1 MDKELEARLDQ
12 IQRELNIIAA
22 GYQNLKNEVDKQEE
36 ILFGGKNVQSGL
48 MTRITLLEEQ
58 IRMVS
63 EKIDDITKTLSLKI
77 DELQDQLNKSNTKT
91 MLYILTAISVLD
103 GLISILLAIFH

>member
-1 MDKELEARLDQ
+1 MDKELEARLDE
-12 IQRELNIIAA
+12 IQRELREIVA

-36 ILFGGKNVQSGL
+36 ILFGGKNVHAGL
-48 MTRITLLEEQ
+48 ITRMALLEEQ
-58 IRMVS
+58 IKTVS
-63 EKIDDITKTLSLKI
+63 EKIDDITRTLSHKI
-77 DELQDQLNKSNTKT
+77 DKLQDQLNKSNTKT

>member
-1 MDKELEARLDQ
+1 MDKELESRLDE
-12 IQRELNIIAA
+12 IQQELRAIAIA
-22 GYQNLKNEVDKQEE
+22 YQNLKNEVDKQEE
-36 ILFGGKNVQSGL
+36 ILFGGKNVHSGL
-48 MTRITLLEEQ
+48 MTRMALLEEQ
-58 IRMVS
+58 VKTVS
-63 EKIDDITKTLSLKI
+63 EKIDNITKTLSHKI

>member
-1 MDKELEARLDQ
+1 MDKELEARLDE
-12 IQRELNIIAA
+12 IQRELREIMA

-48 MTRITLLEEQ
+48 ITRMALLEEQ
-58 IRMVS
+58 IKTVS
-63 EKIDDITKTLSLKI
+63 EKIDEITKTLSHKI
-77 DELQDQLNKSNTKT
+77 DKLQDQLNKSNTKT
-91 MLYILTAISVLD
+91 MLYILIAISVLD

>member
-1 MDKELEARLDQ
+1 MDKDLEARLDQ
-12 IQRELNIIAA
+12 IQQELRTIAA

-48 MTRITLLEEQ
+48 ITRIALLEEQ
-58 IRMVS
+58 IKTVS
-63 EKIDDITKTLSLKI
+63 EKIDNITKTLSLKI

-103 GLISILLAIFH
+103 GLISILVAIFH

>member
-1 MDKELEARLDQ
+1 MDKDLEARLDE
-12 IQRELNIIAA
+12 IQRELRVIAA
-22 GYQNLKNEVDKQEE
+22 GYQDLKKEVDKQEE

-48 MTRITLLEEQ
+48 ITRITLLEEQ
-58 IRMVS
+58 IKMVS

-77 DELQDQLNKSNTKT
+77 DELQRQLNKSNTRT

-103 GLISILLAIFH
+103 GLISILVAMFH